1 MLRSPLL
8 LMGWL
13 LIGLPSAAPAQD
25 AESVSRARPEPVRSK
40 PTTWGSGRQGF
51 VSLTV
56 GGYIYGGAAY
66 TGPTMLFEANPKVGF
81 FVGRRGFARR
91 VAVGGELFQM
101 NYSMNRYNSKVG
113 GFVRWYPLLTRRL
126 GLFAETGVAYRTYVI
141 SRSDYDPASG
151 YYSVLSVVKQSAS
164 LKGILGGVYWVG
176 KARRW
181 GIEGVAEINESFRP
195 TELDPSHRYGS
206 VRTGVHYVW

>member
-1 MLRSPLL
+1 MLRLFLL
-8 LMGWL
+8 SLLGW
-13 LIGLPSAAPAQD
+13 ITSGLNVPALAQGRDESALPTGNSSQ
-25 AESVSRARPEPVRSK
+25 SARQ
-40 PTTWGSGRQGF
+40 GGGF

-66 TGPTMLFEANPKVGF
+66 TGPTLLFEANPKVGF
-81 FVGRRGFARR
+81 FVGRPGRRR

-101 NYSMNRYNSKVG
+101 NHSMNRYNSKVG

-164 LKGILGGVYWVG
+164 LKGILGGVYWIG

-181 GIEGVAEINESFRP
+181 GIEGVTEINESFRP

-206 VRTGVHYVW
+206 VRIGVHYVW

>member
-1 MLRSPLL
+1 MLRLFLLSLLGWINLCLTVPALAQGGNESALPTDNSSPL
-8 LMGWL
+8 
-13 LIGLPSAAPAQD
+13 
-25 AESVSRARPEPVRSK
+25 ARQ
-40 PTTWGSGRQGF
+40 GGGF

-66 TGPTMLFEANPKVGF
+66 TGPTLLFEANPKVGF

-181 GIEGVAEINESFRP
+181 GIEGIAEINESFRP

>member
-1 MLRSPLL
+1 MLRLFLLSLLGWINLCLTVPALAQGGSESALPTDNSSPL
-8 LMGWL
+8 
-13 LIGLPSAAPAQD
+13 
-25 AESVSRARPEPVRSK
+25 ARQ
-40 PTTWGSGRQGF
+40 GGGF

-66 TGPTMLFEANPKVGF
+66 TGPTLLFEANPKVGF

-181 GIEGVAEINESFRP
+181 GIEGIAEINESFRP